1 MSAKF
6 LHTFADEDPEM
17 KRQIGCMTGI
27 FQIFDRQRLLTGRR
41 LSGHSHQGVSSG
53 KVLSNRS
60 SVGTEGNR
68 CSPHIVLERS
78 LSKSLNENQRI
89 SVESSRTS
97 YSSSSCSSFS
107 SLDCNKSSQE
117 EHPSVERIYCTER
130 SVKDSPK
137 LKSHEVHAK
146 PICCELQGNPPNLSI
161 QTDCRSLDFQD
172 VVKDSIHKDTQPLS
186 VRTSLKEETKNHTL
200 KHKDSPRPILL
211 SKSMDASHTTEI
223 DGRSRVHID
232 LGESL
237 RVLAKL
243 KKAPWYFSEANEP
256 PRKSYE
262 AKDTSFYPLSKEAPR
277 FSYDGRDS
285 RSSLDSR
292 ESSKI
297 SSKLRELPRLSLDG
311 RECSNTT
318 LKEFDRS
325 SINRRADVI
334 LEHQQEPGS
343 CKRPHSIVAKLMG
356 LEAEPNSQEQVVL
369 PDTNSNK
376 KFDNFNR
383 QKNIGFASKQL
394 TNTQDCK
401 EDLLS
406 CSHKCFIK
414 DPAIPLQ
421 KRPTS
426 IIKPVFQSRVPIEP
440 APWRHN
446 DKICI
451 PQKMTFVPRE
461 CQIKKQSESVYSE
474 IEKRLKELEFQQ
486 SNKDL
491 RALKHILDAM
501 HAKGLLE
508 TKNTA
513 DQPSKTSVSSS
524 PSGSAQ
530 NVGTIDA
537 QNTIG
542 SHPTFTKGDKTSRA
556 FDSPIVIMKP
566 AKSFNRLDISPS
578 SVIPLEGLSGLRR
591 LRTSNPVDKKKASV
605 SMTLHKDQTP
615 KACRETACQPPLS
628 EDKKFRKEENGTQ
641 KNCMRMSQVSPRLQG
656 ALREDIGSPV
666 KASNSLS
673 PRLQLKKSE
682 MEKRSRPPLPSS
694 PSNMPP
700 KQPANRYSSESVSP
714 RGRLRRKPAQA
725 QQNNDQLNDTSSE
738 TRSRNDQYDKISLKP
753 DGHISLISQADMEE
767 ITSNHSNDPCIFRQ
781 GNQSP
786 SGRGAKSA
794 SSAMYRKKNS
804 HSSKEDGLAVE
815 IETAVPKQ
823 PIPIP
828 VLHASLNQD
837 DLPPKEISSKS
848 FEDDEIHASS
858 VDCRN
863 PTGLPDAPSPN
874 LSSGFN
880 QKKLANIEH
889 LVQKLRQISSKD
901 DEASTTDHIALLCE
915 KQSPDH
921 RYVSEILLA
930 SGLLMR
936 DLTSGPISTVPIQLH
951 PSGHPINPD
960 LFFVLEQTKSPCL
973 AKPVTVSQNI
983 VQLKS
988 DPEKLQRKLV
998 FDVVNELLIQKLKLA
1013 SPGPRPDPL
1022 LQVRKA
1028 KFPSGQRLLKEICS
1042 DIEHLKA
1049 ESFVA
1054 GSLYGDNSFMAG
1066 EDMLQHSEDWTDS
1079 GKELPTIVLEI
1090 ERSIFKDLID
1100 EVISGQG
1107 ATGFQS
1113 KASRRQ
1119 TVRR

>member
-1 MSAKF
+1 MLSPYCFGKILF
-6 LHTFADEDPEM
+6 RCHCTHLCFDCLFWVIIT
-17 KRQIGCMTGI
+17 I
-27 FQIFDRQRLLTGRR
+27 FYHAFQ
-41 LSGHSHQGVSSG
+41 
-53 KVLSNRS
+53 
-60 SVGTEGNR
+60 
-68 CSPHIVLERS
+68 ERS
-78 LSKSLNENQRI
+78 LSKSFNENRRI

-146 PICCELQGNPPNLSI
+146 PICCERQGDPPNLSI
-161 QTDCRSLDFQD
+161 QSDCRSLDFQD
-172 VVKDSIHKDTQPLS
+172 VVKGSIYKDTQPLS
-186 VRTSLKEETKNHTL
+186 VRTSLKEETKNHNTS
-200 KHKDSPRPILL
+200 KHKYDSPRPILL
-211 SKSMDASHTTEI
+211 SKSMDASRTTEI
-223 DGRSRVHID
+223 DGRSRMHID
-232 LGESL
+232 IGESL

-243 KKAPWYFSEANEP
+243 KKAPWYFSEATEP

-262 AKDTSFYPLSKEAPR
+262 AKDTSFYPPSKEAPR

-297 SSKLRELPRLSLDG
+297 SSKLKELPRLSLDG

-318 LKEFDRS
+318 LREFDRS
-325 SINRRADVI
+325 SINRRADTV
-334 LEHQQEPGS
+334 LEHQQELAS

-356 LEAEPNSQEQVVL
+356 LEAELNSREQVVL

-376 KFDNFNR
+376 NFDNFNR
-383 QKNIGFASKQL
+383 QKSIGFASKQL
-394 TNTQDCK
+394 KNTQDCK

-406 CSHKCFIK
+406 CSHKCSIK
-414 DPAIPLQ
+414 DPAIIPLQ

-461 CQIKKQSESVYSE
+461 RQIKKQSESVYSE

-508 TKNTA
+508 TKNTE
-513 DQPSKTSVSSS
+513 DQPSETSVSIS

-530 NVGTIDA
+530 NVGTIDT
-537 QNTIG
+537 QNTNG
-542 SHPTFTKGDKTSRA
+542 SHPTLTKVDKTSRPL
-556 FDSPIVIMKP
+556 DSPIVIMKP

-591 LRTSNPVDKKKASV
+591 LRTSNPVDRKKASV
-605 SMTLHKDQTP
+605 SMTLHTDQTP
-615 KACRETACQPPLS
+615 KAYRETTCQPPLS

-641 KNCMRMSQVSPRLQG
+641 KNGMRMSQVSPRLQG
-656 ALREDIGSPV
+656 APREDNGSSV

-673 PRLQLKKSE
+673 PRLQLKKLE
-682 MEKRSRPPLPSS
+682 TEKRSRPPLPSS

-714 RGRLRRKPAQA
+714 RGRLRRKPCQA
-725 QQNNDQLNDTSSE
+725 QQNNDQKSDTNSGTTSP
-738 TRSRNDQYDKISLKP
+738 NDQYDKISLKP
-753 DGHISLISQADMEE
+753 DGNISFTPQAGIEV
-767 ITSNHSNDPCIFRQ
+767 IRSNHSDDPCIFRQ

-804 HSSKEDGLAVE
+804 HSSKEDGLALE

-823 PIPIP
+823 PIPVP
-828 VLHASLNQD
+828 VLHASLDQD

-848 FEDDEIHASS
+848 FE

-863 PTGLPDAPSPN
+863 PTGLPDAAPSPN

-889 LVQKLRQISSKD
+889 LVQKLRQISPKD
-901 DEASTTDHIALLCE
+901 DEASTADHIALLCE

-921 RYVSEILLA
+921 RYASEILLA

-960 LFFVLEQTKSPCL
+960 LYLVLEQTKSACL
-973 AKPVTVSQNI
+973 AKPVTVSKNI

-1013 SPGPRPDPL
+1013 SPGPHPDPL

-1042 DIEHLKA
+1042 DIERLKA

-1054 GSLYGDNSFMAG
+1054 GNLYGDNSLKAG
-1066 EDMLQHSEDWTDS
+1066 EDMLRQSQGWTDS
-1079 GKELPTIVLEI
+1079 SKELPMIVLEI

-1107 ATGFQS
+1107 VTGFQS

-1119 TVRR
+1119 TVRC

>member
-6 LHTFADEDPEM
+6 LHTFADEDPEL

-41 LSGHSHQGVSSG
+41 LRGRSHQGVSSG
-53 KVLSNRS
+53 KVISSRS
-60 SVGTEGNR
+60 SVGTDGNG
-68 CSPHIVLERS
+68 CSPHTVLERS
-78 LSKSLNENQRI
+78 LSKSLNENQRV

-97 YSSSSCSSFS
+97 FSSSSCSSFS

-117 EHPSVERIYCTER
+117 EHPSVERIYCAQR

-137 LKSHEVHAK
+137 LKSHEV
-146 PICCELQGNPPNLSI
+146 

-172 VVKDSIHKDTQPLS
+172 VVKDSMYEDAQQPLS
-186 VRTSLKEETKNHTL
+186 VRTSLKEGTKNHTL

-243 KKAPWYFSEANEP
+243 KKAPWYFSEAGEP

-318 LKEFDRS
+318 LKEFDRG
-325 SINRRADVI
+325 SINRRADII

-376 KFDNFNR
+376 KFDHFNR
-383 QKNIGFASKQL
+383 QKSIGFASKQL
-394 TNTQDCK
+394 TNAQDCK

-406 CSHKCFIK
+406 CSRKCSIR

-461 CQIKKQSESVYSE
+461 RQIKKQSESVYSE

-508 TKNTA
+508 TENTA

-530 NVGTIDA
+530 NVGMIDA

-566 AKSFNRLDISPS
+566 AKSFNGLDISPS

-605 SMTLHKDQTP
+605 SVTLQKDQTP
-615 KACRETACQPPLS
+615 KAYRETTCQPPLS

-641 KNCMRMSQVSPRLQG
+641 KNCMRMSQVSPRLKG
-656 ALREDIGSPV
+656 APREDNGSSV

-673 PRLQLKKSE
+673 PRLQLKKLE

-700 KQPANRYSSESVSP
+700 KQPTNRYSSESVSP

-725 QQNNDQLNDTSSE
+725 QQNNDQLSDTSSG
-738 TRSRNDQYDKISLKP
+738 TRSPNDQYDKISLKP
-753 DGHISLISQADMEE
+753 DGNNSMISQAAMEVVR
-767 ITSNHSNDPCIFRQ
+767 SNHSDDPCIFRQ

-786 SGRGAKSA
+786 SGRSPRSA
-794 SSAMYRKKNS
+794 SSAVYQKKNS
-804 HSSKEDGLAVE
+804 HSSKKDGLSVE

-823 PIPIP
+823 PTPIP
-828 VLHASLNQD
+828 VLHASLVQD

-848 FEDDEIHASS
+848 FEDDEIHGSS

-863 PTGLPDAPSPN
+863 PTGLPGVPSPN

-880 QKKLANIEH
+880 QKILANIEH

-960 LFFVLEQTKSPCL
+960 LFLVLEQTKSACL

-1028 KFPSGQRLLKEICS
+1028 KFPSGQRLLREICC

-1066 EDMLQHSEDWTDS
+1066 EDMLRQSEGWTDS
-1079 GKELPTIVLEI
+1079 GKELPMIALEI

-1119 TVRR
+1119 TVRC

>member
-1 MSAKF
+1 
-6 LHTFADEDPEM
+6 
-17 KRQIGCMTGI
+17 
-27 FQIFDRQRLLTGRR
+27 
-41 LSGHSHQGVSSG
+41 
-53 KVLSNRS
+53 
-60 SVGTEGNR
+60 
-68 CSPHIVLERS
+68 
-78 LSKSLNENQRI
+78 
-89 SVESSRTS
+89 
-97 YSSSSCSSFS
+97 
-107 SLDCNKSSQE
+107 
-117 EHPSVERIYCTER
+117 
-130 SVKDSPK
+130 
-137 LKSHEVHAK
+137 
-146 PICCELQGNPPNLSI
+146 
-161 QTDCRSLDFQD
+161 
-172 VVKDSIHKDTQPLS
+172 
-186 VRTSLKEETKNHTL
+186 
-200 KHKDSPRPILL
+200 
-211 SKSMDASHTTEI
+211 MDASRTTEI
-223 DGRSRVHID
+223 DGRRSRMHID
-232 LGESL
+232 IGESL

-243 KKAPWYFSEANEP
+243 KKAPWYFSEATEP

-262 AKDTSFYPLSKEAPR
+262 AKDTSFYPPSKEAPR

-297 SSKLRELPRLSLDG
+297 SSKLKELPRLSLDG

-318 LKEFDRS
+318 LREFDRS
-325 SINRRADVI
+325 SINRRADTV
-334 LEHQQEPGS
+334 LEHQQELAS

-356 LEAEPNSQEQVVL
+356 LEAELNSREQVVL

-376 KFDNFNR
+376 NFDNFNR
-383 QKNIGFASKQL
+383 QKSIGFASKQL
-394 TNTQDCK
+394 KNTQDCK

-406 CSHKCFIK
+406 CSHKCSIK
-414 DPAIPLQ
+414 DPAIIPLQ

-461 CQIKKQSESVYSE
+461 RQIKKQSESVYSE

-508 TKNTA
+508 TKNTE
-513 DQPSKTSVSSS
+513 DQPSETSVSIS

-530 NVGTIDA
+530 NVGTIDT
-537 QNTIG
+537 QNTNG
-542 SHPTFTKGDKTSRA
+542 SHPTLTKVDKTSRPL
-556 FDSPIVIMKP
+556 DSPIVIMKP

-591 LRTSNPVDKKKASV
+591 LRTSNPVDRKKASV
-605 SMTLHKDQTP
+605 SMTLHTDQTP
-615 KACRETACQPPLS
+615 KAYRETTYGNISFTP
-628 EDKKFRKEENGTQ
+628 
-641 KNCMRMSQVSPRLQG
+641 
-656 ALREDIGSPV
+656 
-666 KASNSLS
+666 
-673 PRLQLKKSE
+673 
-682 MEKRSRPPLPSS
+682 
-694 PSNMPP
+694 
-700 KQPANRYSSESVSP
+700 
-714 RGRLRRKPAQA
+714 QA
-725 QQNNDQLNDTSSE
+725 GIE
-738 TRSRNDQYDKISLKP
+738 VIR
-753 DGHISLISQADMEE
+753 
-767 ITSNHSNDPCIFRQ
+767 SNHSDDPCIFRQ

-804 HSSKEDGLAVE
+804 HSSKEDGLALE

-823 PIPIP
+823 PIPVP
-828 VLHASLNQD
+828 VLHASLDQD

-848 FEDDEIHASS
+848 FE

-863 PTGLPDAPSPN
+863 PTGLPDAAPSPN

-889 LVQKLRQISSKD
+889 LVQKLRQISPKD
-901 DEASTTDHIALLCE
+901 DEASTADHIALLCE

-921 RYVSEILLA
+921 RYASEILLA

-960 LFFVLEQTKSPCL
+960 LYLVLEQTKSACL
-973 AKPVTVSQNI
+973 AKPVTVSKNI

-1013 SPGPRPDPL
+1013 SPGPHPDPL

-1042 DIEHLKA
+1042 DIERLQA

-1054 GSLYGDNSFMAG
+1054 GNLYGDNSLKAG
-1066 EDMLQHSEDWTDS
+1066 EDMLRQSEGWTDS
-1079 GKELPTIVLEI
+1079 SKELPMIVLEI

-1107 ATGFQS
+1107 VTGFQS

-1119 TVRR
+1119 TVRC

>member
-1 MSAKF
+1 M
-6 LHTFADEDPEM
+6 
-17 KRQIGCMTGI
+17 
-27 FQIFDRQRLLTGRR
+27 
-41 LSGHSHQGVSSG
+41 
-53 KVLSNRS
+53 
-60 SVGTEGNR
+60 
-68 CSPHIVLERS
+68 
-78 LSKSLNENQRI
+78 
-89 SVESSRTS
+89 
-97 YSSSSCSSFS
+97 
-107 SLDCNKSSQE
+107 
-117 EHPSVERIYCTER
+117 
-130 SVKDSPK
+130 KDSPK

-172 VVKDSIHKDTQPLS
+172 VVKDSIYKDTQPLS

-451 PQKMTFVPRE
+451 PQKTTFVPRE

-474 IEKRLKELEFQQ
+474 IEKRLKEIEFQQ

-513 DQPSKTSVSSS
+513 DQPSKTSVPSS

-537 QNTIG
+537 QNTIS

-605 SMTLHKDQTP
+605 SMILHKDQTP
-615 KACRETACQPPLS
+615 KAYRETTCQPPLS

-656 ALREDIGSPV
+656 APREDNGSSV

-673 PRLQLKKSE
+673 PRLQLKKPE

-725 QQNNDQLNDTSSE
+725 QQNNDQLIDTSSE
-738 TRSRNDQYDKISLKP
+738 TRSPNDQYDKISLKP
-753 DGHISLISQADMEE
+753 DGNISLRSQADTEV
-767 ITSNHSNDPCIFRQ
+767 IRSNHSDDHCIFRQ

-794 SSAMYRKKNS
+794 SSAMYRKVCPSQIES
-804 HSSKEDGLAVE
+804 HYAK
-815 IETAVPKQ
+815 
-823 PIPIP
+823 
-828 VLHASLNQD
+828 
-837 DLPPKEISSKS
+837 KS
-848 FEDDEIHASS
+848 YYE
-858 VDCRN
+858 
-863 PTGLPDAPSPN
+863 
-874 LSSGFN
+874 
-880 QKKLANIEH
+880 
-889 LVQKLRQISSKD
+889 
-901 DEASTTDHIALLCE
+901 
-915 KQSPDH
+915 
-921 RYVSEILLA
+921 
-930 SGLLMR
+930 
-936 DLTSGPISTVPIQLH
+936 
-951 PSGHPINPD
+951 
-960 LFFVLEQTKSPCL
+960 
-973 AKPVTVSQNI
+973 
-983 VQLKS
+983 
-988 DPEKLQRKLV
+988 
-998 FDVVNELLIQKLKLA
+998 
-1013 SPGPRPDPL
+1013 
-1022 LQVRKA
+1022 
-1028 KFPSGQRLLKEICS
+1028 
-1042 DIEHLKA
+1042 
-1049 ESFVA
+1049 
-1054 GSLYGDNSFMAG
+1054 SLYHF
-1066 EDMLQHSEDWTDS
+1066 H
-1079 GKELPTIVLEI
+1079 
-1090 ERSIFKDLID
+1090 FKFEFDPRFCY
-1100 EVISGQG
+1100 S
-1107 ATGFQS
+1107 
-1113 KASRRQ
+1113 
-1119 TVRR
+1119 